1 VNCSTGQ
8 VTGPTYVAFSLTSF
22 PIGTYVNMDT
32 LLSSNCVWKITA
44 LAIGPADDI
53 ISGSCGT
60 SLPVG
65 CCC

>member
-1 VNCSTGQ
+1 
-8 VTGPTYVAFSLTSF
+8 VTGPTYIARSLTSF
-22 PIGTYVNMDT
+22 PIGTFVNMDT
-32 LLSSNCVWKITA
+32 LLSANCAWKITA
-44 LAIGPADDI
+44 LAIGPEDDI